1 MASYIALA
9 TFTDQGIRS
18 VKDTVKRADAA
29 KELAKRYGVTMT
41 QIWWTLGQ
49 YDIVVLLDAPDDAS
63 ATAFNLA
70 LCSAGNVRTQTLK
83 AFTRDETAAML
94 GKLQG

>member
-9 TFTDQGIRS
+9 KFTDQGIRS
-18 VKDTVKRADAA
+18 IKDTVKRADAA

-41 QIWWTLGQ
+41 QIWWTLGK
-49 YDIVVLLDAPDDAS
+49 YDIVVVLDAPDDAS

-83 AFTRDETAAML
+83 AFNRDETAAIL
-94 GKLQG
+94 GKLQA